1 MFVTPLE
8 IFDMFV
14 TIALVGF
21 LFMDAFKAPKSDKPG
36 DELSR
41 YLKKKSG
48 FSRFNWKDFWFA
60 AMVTAPAILLHELGH
75 KIAALS
81 YGYEATFHAF
91 YANSTTLFLGL
102 FAIVM
107 KLMNFGL
114 LFLVPGFVSITGI
127 GGPEQAGLIAFA
139 GPGVNL
145 LLFIIALIVIKTKKL
160 KSKAM
165 HYWVLTKN
173 INLFLLIFN
182 LLPIPGFDGFTV
194 WSSLWKIIGM

>member
-1 MFVTPLE
+1 MFITPLE
-8 IFDMFV
+8 VFDIFV

-21 LFMDAFKAPKSDKPG
+21 LFMDAFKAPKSESKG

-41 YLKKKSG
+41 YLKKSR
-48 FSRFNWKDFWFA
+48 SRFNWKDFWFA

-75 KIAALS
+75 KITALS

-91 YANSTTLFLGL
+91 YANSTTLFFGL
-102 FAIVM
+102 FAIAM
-107 KLMNFGL
+107 KLLNFGL
-114 LFLVPGFVSITGI
+114 IFLVPGFVSIVGI

-139 GPGVNL
+139 GPAINL
-145 LLFIIALIVIKTKKL
+145 ILFIIAFVIVKTQKL
-160 KSKAM
+160 KHKTM
-165 HYWVLTKN
+165 HFWVLTKN

-194 WSSLWKIIGM
+194 WSSLWKIIGL

>member
-1 MFVTPLE
+1 MFVTFHE

-14 TIALVGF
+14 TIAVVGF
-21 LFMDAFKAPKSDKPG
+21 LFMDTFKAPKEEKG

-41 YLKKKSG
+41 YLKKNR
-48 FSRFNWKDFWFA
+48 FSRFNWKNFWFA

-91 YANSTTLFLGL
+91 YANSTTLFFGL
-102 FAIVM
+102 FAIAM
-107 KLMNFGL
+107 KILNFGF
-114 LFLVPGFVSITGI
+114 LFLVPGFVSIVGI
-127 GGPEQAGLIAFA
+127 GGPEQYGLIAFA

-145 LLFIIALIVIKTKKL
+145 LIFLISLIIINTQKL
-160 KSKAM
+160 KPKNI
-165 HYWVLTKN
+165 HFWVLTKN